1 VEERW
6 SKDCV
11 EWVDRA
17 MWNRY
22 KDDEGADG
30 DVPEGVPA
38 NEPARSSGPWAG
50 PQVIIVE
57 TKNKPPREFYIKKT
71 DAERLGYT
79 RGCGGCNSWHRGLGR
94 QPHTEACRARFK
106 ELMKDEARVQNAE
119 DRKKEFEE
127 RDLNKRRRKDEKK
140 KEAKRKAENH
150 DIEEER
156 KTEDRDMEMKVSQVK
171 EEIDKWVCE
180 IEVAMQEQDVEN
192 EVEEEIKGD
201 AELSPE
207 EVGEARGEE
216 MEFLVDRKIWVE
228 KSVQEC
234 WEKTG
239 KAPVSVRWVDVRKG
253 SG

>member
-1 VEERW
+1 MEERR

-11 EWVDRA
+11 EWVDRV
-17 MWNRY
+17 MGNRY

-38 NEPARSSGPWAG
+38 IEPVNSSGSWSG

-94 QPHTEACRARFK
+94 EPHTEACRARFK

-127 RDLNKRRRKDEKK
+127 RELNKRKRKDEKK
-140 KEAKRKAENH
+140 EEKKRKAENH
-150 DIEEER
+150 DIEEE
-156 KTEDRDMEMKVSQVK
+156 EMDVAGAPGHGSEERVGSHIAQVK
-171 EEIDKWVCE
+171 DEIDKWVCE
-180 IEVAMQEQDVEN
+180 IELAVQEQDVDN
-192 EVEEEIKGD
+192 EVEEERRKTPLLI
-201 AELSPE
+201 
-207 EVGEARGEE
+207 
-216 MEFLVDRKIWVE
+216 VD
-228 KSVQEC
+228 
-234 WEKTG
+234 T
-239 KAPVSVRWVDVRKG
+239 
-253 SG
+253 